1 MRKLLKKILQIILK
15 NNPNNLLDL
24 CIIGLGNPGDKHLK
38 TRHNAGYDYLEKLCN
53 DLGIVLT
60 PNKKLDG
67 HYGEA
72 VINDLKIGFLK
83 PNEYINN
90 SGKSVLLVK
99 RYHVKNLSDILV
111 IHDDMDLE
119 PGEVKLKEGGG
130 HGGHNGLRSTD
141 EMISKEY
148 IRVRMGIG
156 KPEHKGE
163 TSSYVLGDFTAQEA
177 LHLED
182 WIDKTCEAMEFLLE
196 NSLEDTSSLHTIKK
210 FQQQ

>member
-1 MRKLLKKILQIILK
+1 
-15 NNPNNLLDL
+15 LLDL
-24 CIIGLGNPGDKHLK
+24 CIIGLGNPGDKHFK

-53 DLGIVLT
+53 DLGVVLA

-99 RYHVKNLSDILV
+99 KYHVKNLTDILV

-130 HGGHNGLRSTD
+130 HGGHNGLKD
-141 EMISKEY
+141 IIAKAGKDF
-148 IRVRMGIG
+148 VRLRFGIG
-156 KPEHKGE
+156 HPPTKQE
-163 TSSYVLGDFTAQEA
+163 TNAWV
-177 LHLED
+177 
-182 WIDKTCEAMEFLLE
+182 
-196 NSLEDTSSLHTIKK
+196 IKK
-210 FQQQ
+210 PNPQEKQGLEESFAKADFARDYLLGKKWLIAMNELHKK